1 MEIAIVLLGM
11 VCVVL
16 CIVCWQTEKKFANI
30 VDMVTDLALHTT
42 EREDWENQTFE
53 RHDHRIED
61 AQNLADEAKR
71 NYEAAKKQAETLCVR
86 TDELAKRMDDFDE
99 LASEAV
105 KAQIDADRAWADG
118 VRSITSYGDAV
129 PRLNMESLKHE

>member
-16 CIVCWQTEKKFANI
+16 CIVCWRTEKKFANI

-42 EREDWENQTFE
+42 EREDWENATFE
-53 RHDHRIED
+53 KHDRRIDGVQD
-61 AQNLADEAKR
+61 AVKIAKAEVGEAKAQ
-71 NYEAAKKQAETLCVR
+71 AAQLCVR

-105 KAQIDADRAWADG
+105 KAQMDADRAWADG

>member
-42 EREDWENQTFE
+42 EREDWENATFE
-53 RHDHRIED
+53 KHDRRIEGVQD
-61 AQNLADEAKR
+61 AVDIEKAEVGEAKAQ
-71 NYEAAKKQAETLCVR
+71 AAQLCVR

-105 KAQIDADRAWADG
+105 KAQMDADRAWADG